1 MSEAGKCN
9 LQLCGQLK
17 VGALFK
23 DSVTTRE
30 SSADSSM
37 RKSVPTSD
45 YESNMILMPK
55 PDMRNEKW
63 ENKITGQI
71 THGRRVKNKCKK
83 S

>member
-1 MSEAGKCN
+1 MLGKCN
-9 LQLCGQLK
+9 LELWGQLK

-23 DSVTTRE
+23 DSVTSRE
-30 SSADSSM
+30 LSADSSM
-37 RKSVPTSD
+37 RKSVPTAD

-55 PDMRNEKW
+55 PDMRNEKR

-71 THGRRVKNKCKK
+71 THGHRVKNKCKK

>member
-1 MSEAGKCN
+1 
-9 LQLCGQLK
+9 
-17 VGALFK
+17 
-23 DSVTTRE
+23 
-30 SSADSSM
+30 M